1 MLERGERVSLALW
14 AGRGVWV
21 QVADG
26 ELSVN
31 GQQVRAGDGIAIGA
45 TDEVRIEG
53 LERTE
58 ALVFDMAL

>member
-1 MLERGERVSLALW
+1 M
-14 AGRGVWV
+14 
-21 QVADG
+21 ADG

-45 TDEVRIEG
+45 ADEVGIEG
-53 LERTE
+53 REGTE